1 MSIFSDRLWNIW
13 SFNSCEYLPFHKLE
27 SIWSFPQSHLTL
39 RSNIKTSKVVYVIQT
54 LFSYISTHAS
64 HTLHS
69 PSIFSAS
76 CILFHPYIKCTPWF
90 HWLQDSC
97 YIKVFISFSLLE
109 EQFQL
114 FSVLWITHSTNPFFL
129 FLLDILLASVWSPN
143 HSLCSGIWMKISHS
157 LGMCHIVSKFP
168 QCIYFVLLSYIWLP
182 CALITNFQIILF
194 VFYQICF
201 Y

>member
-1 MSIFSDRLWNIW
+1 MSFRLYFLCI
-13 SFNSCEYLPFHKLE
+13 
-27 SIWSFPQSHLTL
+27 SIH
-39 RSNIKTSKVVYVIQT
+39 V
-54 LFSYISTHAS
+54 SYI
-64 HTLHS
+64 LHS
-69 PSIFSAS
+69 SLHIQCLLYPLSSIYSMYSMVSLTTGFMLYQISN
-76 CILFHPYIKCTPWF
+76 L
-90 HWLQDSC
+90 
-97 YIKVFISFSLLE
+97 IKVFISFSLLE

-143 HSLCSGIWMKISHS
+143 HSLWSGIWMKISYS
-157 LGMCHIVSKFP
+157 LGMCHIVSKFS